1 MAMLHPIPF
10 FGLVLGAFSIYLSD
24 VGFIAYIGGF
34 AISFAIPFSIVL
46 NWKFLIV
53 EFSYVGWYQQVMFNW
68 IEKSNIELIFI

>member
-1 MAMLHPIPF
+1 MLHPISF

-53 EFSYVGWYQQVMFNW
+53 EFSYVG
-68 IEKSNIELIFI
+68 